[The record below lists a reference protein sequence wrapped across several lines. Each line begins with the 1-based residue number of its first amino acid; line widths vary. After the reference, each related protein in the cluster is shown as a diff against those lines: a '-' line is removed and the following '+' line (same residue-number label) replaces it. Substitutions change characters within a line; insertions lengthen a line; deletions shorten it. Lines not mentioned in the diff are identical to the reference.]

1 MVQAPTRTISRAVN
15 RHQIPIEPAVAGCS
29 PIRDFVHCR
38 FADAGQRWVRFPT
51 AGIRKPLHKR
61 INAAQSGAVN
71 FGISLS
77 CAGDRTSAPTA

>member
-51 AGIRKPLHKR
+51 AGIRKLYTNGSTR
-61 INAAQSGAVN
+61 
-71 FGISLS
+71 LS
-77 CAGDRTSAPTA
+77 PEP